1 MECLALTLYHLSD
14 ERESAAILSARYQST
29 GFCLQTKITREIQ
42 DDLTG
47 NDHMNE
53 FTLDAKKKTEKART
67 SSRDTFDNKDA
78 DTRLYLTPIFVRIF
92 KSM

>member
-1 MECLALTLYHLSD
+1 MSERALRFWAH
-14 ERESAAILSARYQST
+14 AINQPDFVYKQK
-29 GFCLQTKITREIQ
+29 LQEKFKTTYY
-42 DDLTG
+42 DFFSG

-78 DTRLYLTPIFVRIF
+78 VVFDAHVFVRIF